1 MQKVVLAFDSFK
13 GSLSASEITEGLMQT
28 IRKQWPACEV
38 CAFPVADGGEGTM
51 EALAC
56 RLSVVRHSCRV
67 HGPLQEL
74 VDASYVVTSDGT
86 AIIEMAEANGLP
98 LVPLERRNPMKTTT
112 LGTGE
117 LIADALDKGCRKFVI
132 GLGGSATN
140 DAATG
145 VMHALGVRFFD
156 EAGKELTPIGENLEH
171 IVRIDRRGMRS
182 ELSECTFVLACDVTN
197 PFYGR
202 QGAAYVFAPQKGAS
216 EQQVERLDRG
226 LRNYA
231 NCLQRELRQ
240 DIAHLPGAGAAGGM
254 GGGMMAFLN
263 AELKS
268 GIDII
273 LDLTQ
278 FDEALQGADVVLT
291 GEGKIDAQT
300 GMGKAL
306 NGILKRSQAARVP
319 VVGIGG
325 CIEEVEQLNQL
336 GFTAL
341 FSIQSGPVSLD
352 TAMQKDYALSC
363 LNQTAVQLLR
373 LLEVRK

>member
-1 MQKVVLAFDSFK
+1 MRKVVLAFDSYK
-13 GSLSASEITEGLMQT
+13 GSLSASEITASLLQT
-28 IRKQWPACEV
+28 IRKEWPACQV
-38 CAFPVADGGEGTM
+38 CSFPVADGGEGTM
-51 EALAC
+51 QALAS
-56 RLSVVRHSCRV
+56 RLSVTRYACRV

-74 VDASYVVTSDGT
+74 VDAAYVVTSDGT

-98 LVPLERRNPMKTTT
+98 LVPPGLRNPMETTT

-117 LIADALDKGCRKFVI
+117 LIADALDKGCRKFII

-140 DAATG
+140 DAGMG

-156 EAGKELTPIGENLEH
+156 EAGHSLPPLGKNMEY
-171 IVRIDRRGMRS
+171 IVRLDRTGMRS
-182 ELSECTFVLACDVTN
+182 ELSECTFELACDVTN
-197 PFYGR
+197 PFYGP

-216 EQQVERLDRG
+216 EQQVERLDCG

-231 NCLQRELRQ
+231 TCLQRELHK
-240 DIAHLPGAGAAGGM
+240 DISNLPGAGAAGGM
-254 GGGMMAFLN
+254 GGGLLAFLN

-273 LDLTQ
+273 LNLTQ
-278 FDEALQGADVVLT
+278 FDEVLKGADVVLT

-306 NGILKRSQAARVP
+306 NGILKRSQVVHVP

-325 CIEEVEQLNQL
+325 SIEEVEQLNHL

-352 TAMQKDYALSC
+352 KAMQKEYALSR
-363 LNQTAVQLLR
+363 LNQLVVQILR
-373 LLEVRK
+373 LLDIVN